1 MSFLRHLPSI
11 LVVPLVLVTGCGTKD
26 DSNSTNSTP
35 VSEQTAAATSATG
48 VLLESATEQVL
59 SASAGAPAGIPAPG
73 TEFGAPNL
81 INLGA
86 GINKTYDLNTL
97 TLYGKSP
104 FAQAQGTVTVTTTG
118 VNVASWPAASGGIYT
133 GTVTVSYAGV
143 KVVTTDGDSVTLT
156 DATFN
161 YTLEANLVSKTD
173 HFNWEATTQSTLS
186 ISPDLA
192 GTVTHGG
199 SVVNFSLGGK
209 RKVDVTITRKKDA
222 TTNTR
227 TTKRKIYGDAVGTS
241 VATTSTSTDGHRAAS
256 YSGWS
261 ISCNGVKVTWNR
273 YAEVDTVLDLAPVKP
288 TATVTSTKDY
298 IYLSTVLLGFPIVS
312 GPMTIQEA
320 GQLVKAQ
327 LDANFL

>member
-1 MSFLRHLPSI
+1 MSYPWPWLG
-11 LVVPLVLVTGCGTKD
+11 VLVIPVVFLAGCGTKE
-26 DSNSTNSTP
+26 DSNSTNTTP

-59 SASAGAPAGIPAPG
+59 SASAGAPAGMPEP
-73 TEFGAPNL
+73 GAPNL
-81 INLGA
+81 IALGA
-86 GINKTYDLNTL
+86 GINKSYDLSTL

-104 FAQAQGTVTVTTTG
+104 FATAQGTVTVTTSG
-118 VNVASWPAASGGIYT
+118 AGVASWPAASGQIYT
-133 GTVTVSYAGV
+133 GTVTVSYTGV

-156 DATFN
+156 DGGFSYSLDAT
-161 YTLEANLVSKTD
+161 LVSKTD
-173 HFNWEATTQSTLS
+173 NFNWEAKTQSVLS
-186 ISPDLA
+186 INPDLA

-209 RKVDVTITRKKDA
+209 RKVDVTITRVKDA

-227 TTKRKIYGDAVGTS
+227 TTKRKIYGDATGTS
-241 VATTSTSTDGHRAAS
+241 VATTSTSMDAHRAAS

-261 ISCNGVKVTWNR
+261 ITGNGVKVTWNR

-320 GQLVKAQ
+320 GQLVKAK